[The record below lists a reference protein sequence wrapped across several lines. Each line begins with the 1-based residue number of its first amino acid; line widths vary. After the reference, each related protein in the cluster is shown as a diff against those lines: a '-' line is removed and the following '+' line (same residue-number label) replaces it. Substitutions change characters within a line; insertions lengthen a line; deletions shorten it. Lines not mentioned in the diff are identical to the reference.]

1 MKLQKLKENQSG
13 MASKHLII
21 TSVILFFLVTICFIA
36 TIASDNEKKAN
47 EARIQSK
54 SLDYRFSFFG
64 YNYTKEDLKAFL
76 EDANYCENYSFSF
89 YESNDLITGK
99 VFQGKF
105 DYTTPDEEIYYD
117 NNTKTYIKI
126 SKDNKTF
133 EISNKKLDEQNRNV
147 LSNTALAFLN
157 CEDLKIKHMK
167 EENYKG
173 FDCVV
178 ERFSLKDYGELDGLL
193 SNDQIEILK
202 KYQNKGVKISYDFW
216 IEKQTGLIAKYDIV
230 LVTKK
235 DEENRIEYDTNL
247 TISKLK
253 EDDVLQPDKNKYES
267 NGFKIVEE

>member
-1 MKLQKLKENQSG
+1 MKLQKLKQNQSG
-13 MASKHLII
+13 MASKNLII
-21 TSVILFFLVTICFIA
+21 TIVILFLVVTVCFIA

-47 EARIQSK
+47 EARVQSK
-54 SLDYRFSFFG
+54 SLDYRFSFVG

-105 DYTTPDEEIYYD
+105 DYNTPDEEIYYD

-126 SKDNKTF
+126 SKEDKTF

-147 LSNTALAFLN
+147 LANIALAFLN
-157 CEDLKIKHMK
+157 CEELKIKHMK

-178 ERFSLKDYGELDGLL
+178 ERFSLKDYGELEGLL
-193 SNDQIEILK
+193 ANDQIDILK

-216 IEKQTGLIAKYDIV
+216 IEKKTGLIAKYDIV
-230 LVTKK
+230 LLTKK

-247 TISKLK
+247 TISNLT
-253 EDDVLQPDKNKYES
+253 END
-267 NGFKIVEE
+267 IVEPEEEKFEKSGYKIIKE